1 MSNKNN
7 ICNLNA
13 ERNTM
18 TVAEAARYVGVS
30 KDLIY
35 KMVREGE
42 SRLFE
47 LGKEEYCLE
56 KTQSTNGCV
65 VKKYPMTLE
74 MRSGRGEYS

>member
-35 KMVREGE
+35 KMVREGGIPFVRIGKRRILFRKDSIDKWLCSQE
-42 SRLFE
+42 ISYDSRN
-47 LGKEEYCLE
+47 EEWE
-56 KTQSTNGCV
+56 G
-65 VKKYPMTLE
+65 
-74 MRSGRGEYS
+74 